1 MSRPVSEP
9 SSETG
14 PTRAATQGGPTGVAP
29 SPTAGSAPTARD
41 ELLAAL
47 NELLEAERAGA
58 RVAMETARDIPP
70 SALATL
76 VQDIHKDEVRW
87 CSMLM
92 RTIKALQ
99 GTPSSATGAFWGKA
113 MAIPDLEQRLSF
125 LNRGQAWVV
134 RRLEALIPTV
144 PDAEVRADL
153 VAMLEAHHK
162 NIERVDART
171 PGGPSAERG

>member
-1 MSRPVSEP
+1 MSLPDPQP

-14 PTRAATQGGPTGVAP
+14 PTRAETDRGPTGAAP
-29 SPTAGSAPTARD
+29 SPKSDSTQASRVEVLG
-41 ELLAAL
+41 AL

-76 VQDIHKDEVRW
+76 WQDIHKDEVRW

-92 RTIKALQ
+92 RTIKTLQ

-134 RRLEALIPTV
+134 RRLKVLIPTIQ
-144 PDAEVRADL
+144 DAEVRADL
-153 VAMLEAHHK
+153 AAMLEAHHK

-171 PGGPSAERG
+171 LGGSSA

>member
-1 MSRPVSEP
+1 MNRPDPEP
-9 SSETG
+9 SSEKG
-14 PTRAATQGGPTGVAP
+14 PTRAETDRGPTGAAP
-29 SPTAGSAPTARD
+29 SPKADSTQASRVEVLD
-41 ELLAAL
+41 AL

-134 RRLEALIPTV
+134 RRLKVLIPTIE
-144 PDAEVRADL
+144 DAEVRADL
-153 VAMLEAHHK
+153 AAMLEAHHK

-171 PGGPSAERG
+171 LGGSSA